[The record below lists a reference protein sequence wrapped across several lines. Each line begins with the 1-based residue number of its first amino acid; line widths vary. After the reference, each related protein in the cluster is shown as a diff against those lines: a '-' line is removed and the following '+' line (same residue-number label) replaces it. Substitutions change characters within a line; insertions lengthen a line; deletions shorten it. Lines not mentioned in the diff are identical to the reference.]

1 MEKLVD
7 ERRQKAKV
15 ILMGFIGGDHV
26 KKMDRKLANRYFK
39 ERTRYMI
46 IYFVVWFIVSYGV
59 VLFAEPLSGFTLN
72 GYPFHYFMGAQGA
85 IVTFIILLFI
95 NASVS
100 DAIDKK
106 YGITDSSDKR
116 LRRGKVINN

>member
-1 MEKLVD
+1 M
-7 ERRQKAKV
+7 
-15 ILMGFIGGDHV
+15 

-46 IYFVVWFIVSYGV
+46 LYFVIWFVVSYGV
-59 VLFAEPLSGFTLN
+59 VIFAEPLSHFTIN

-85 IVTFIILLFI
+85 IITFIVLLFI

-106 YGITDSSDKR
+106 FGILKKDNKR
-116 LRRGKVINN
+116 LNSEEVINN

>member
-1 MEKLVD
+1 
-7 ERRQKAKV
+7 
-15 ILMGFIGGDHV
+15 
-26 KKMDRKLANRYFK
+26 MDRKLANRYFK

-46 IYFVVWFIVSYGV
+46 LYFVIWFVVSYGV
-59 VLFAEPLSGFTLN
+59 VIFAEPLSHFTIN

-85 IVTFIILLFI
+85 IITFIVLLFI

-106 YGITDSSDKR
+106 FGILKKDNKR
-116 LRRGKVINN
+116 LNSEEVINN